1 MLPLL
6 RVLAAVAMMSVL
18 YNVLGQSM
26 PYWHV
31 RSVRMRGPGEKINWI
46 TRMGLWGYEVRMY
59 MVRRETCITS
69 VHRHRTTASITA
81 LESLRRRDPSCNVQ
95 HHRVDSFEV
104 FVLPFRENFTH
115 RPWSNHTTRTCR
127 ATATI

>member
-1 MLPLL
+1 MAQRGGEAREAIGSLAGWAFGANSNFRSHFTTYSPLVFATPRRGLTSERTPLRPTTSLQSQVLPLL

-46 TRMGLWGYEVRMY
+46 TRMGLWGYEVR
-59 MVRRETCITS
+59 
-69 VHRHRTTASITA
+69 
-81 LESLRRRDPSCNVQ
+81 
-95 HHRVDSFEV
+95 
-104 FVLPFRENFTH
+104 TH
-115 RPWSNHTTRTCR
+115 DMGT
-127 ATATI
+127 